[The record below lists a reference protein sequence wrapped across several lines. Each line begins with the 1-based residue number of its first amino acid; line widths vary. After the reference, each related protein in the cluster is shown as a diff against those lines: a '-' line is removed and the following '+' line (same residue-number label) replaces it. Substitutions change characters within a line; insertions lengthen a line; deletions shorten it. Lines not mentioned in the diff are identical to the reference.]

1 MLKRVITAIVAM
13 LVFVP
18 CMIFSDTWVYPV
30 FFALCGVIAVFEMT
44 RCVGLHKNLW
54 VTIPLYIAAAAAP
67 VYMRLAYLFACRN
80 IYVFYYNPAAAF
92 LLLALLIVVWLYGV
106 TVFSRGTLDVTAV
119 STVFL
124 GCLYAVG
131 GFTCAVYLHD
141 FAFSYGKYF
150 YLMIFIGAWVTDT
163 FAYFTGRLFGK
174 HKLIPE
180 ISPKKTVEGAIGGLV
195 FCVIVFIAY
204 ALLYNHLWM
213 GAEDKALNV
222 VVFAVVGLF
231 TSVVS
236 MIGDLA
242 MSAVKR
248 HFGIKDYSQLLPGH
262 GGILDRFD
270 SVLAVSILL
279 TAAYVVLNGSI

>member
-1 MLKRVITAIVAM
+1 MLKRVITAIVAL

-18 CMIFSDTWVYPV
+18 CMIFSDTWVFPI
-30 FFALCGVIAVFEMT
+30 FFAVCGICAVFEMT

-54 VTIPLYIAAAAAP
+54 VCLPLYVSAAAP
-67 VYMRLAYLFACRN
+67 CFMRLCYLSN
-80 IYVFYYNPAAAF
+80 DVFDRFHPASL
-92 LLLALLIVVWLYGV
+92 LLLAALLVVVWLYGV
-106 TVFSRGTLDVTAV
+106 TVFSKGKLDITTV
-119 STVFL
+119 STAFF

-141 FAFSYGKYF
+141 FAGEYGRYF
-150 YLMIFIGAWVTDT
+150 YLMIFIGAWMTDT

-180 ISPKKTVEGAIGGLV
+180 ISPKKTVEGAIGGIV
-195 FCVIVFIAY
+195 FCVLTFIGY
-204 ALLYNHLWM
+204 ALLYNNLWM
-213 GAEDKALNV
+213 GTEDEALNV
-222 VVFAVVGLF
+222 FVFAVVGLF
-231 TSVVS
+231 TSIVS

-279 TAAYVVLNGSI
+279 TAACVVLNGSI

>member
-1 MLKRVITAIVAM
+1 MLKRIITAIAA
-13 LVFVP
+13 LIVFVP
-18 CMIFSDTWVYPV
+18 CMIFSDTWIYPI
-30 FFALCGVIAVFEMT
+30 FFSLCGVIAVFEMA

-67 VYMRLAYLFACRN
+67 CYMRLAYLKIHIFS
-80 IYVFYYNPAAAF
+80 YMNPAAGF

-106 TVFSRGTLDVTAV
+106 TVFSKGALDVTTV
-119 STVFL
+119 STAFF

-131 GFTCAVYLHD
+131 GFTCAVYLRD

-150 YLMIFIGAWVTDT
+150 YLMIFIGAWMTDT
-163 FAYFTGRLFGK
+163 FAYFTGRLLGK

-195 FCVIVFIAY
+195 FCVIAFIAY
-204 ALLYNHLWM
+204 ALLYNNLWITHD
-213 GAEDKALNV
+213 AEPLNV
-222 VVFAVVGLF
+222 VVFAVVGLI

-248 HFGIKDYSQLLPGH
+248 RFDIKDYGQILPGH
-262 GGILDRFD
+262 GGVLDRFD

-279 TAAYVVLNGSI
+279 TAAYVVLNGSL